1 MLFVKQMDNVCREEN
16 LWLWQHAAYLPWE
29 HQKNKKEVRT
39 TPSIPVSSWNF
50 EIFFQGPGKL
60 LEKLIISQY
69 SWNFKE
75 TFSSV
80 FKTNQNLQMHLTH
93 NCTFCVLCRLGFSC
107 CYCGRNYLM
116 SFCFCMPRRREKLGL
131 GPGNINSLPRRTP
144 GKLLGPVVQKPIST
158 NPGLN
163 I

>member
-107 CYCGRNYLM
+107 CDCDRNYL
-116 SFCFCMPRRREKLGL
+116 SHCGSNILIRNVTQSQYTATVAEITWFCFVSAEGELGDWVLEK
-131 GPGNINSLPRRTP
+131 
-144 GKLLGPVVQKPIST
+144 
-158 NPGLN
+158 
-163 I
+163 